1 MTSTIKQ
8 NKNKLLY
15 WKKIILTAESHTG
28 TRIEWMRQ
36 HGIREGSYYYW
47 HKILL
52 NNGMLDDKDTSHL
65 EGIELPPAIAAIGHH
80 ELETQTGFV
89 EYHASGPQICMCL
102 DQQETH
108 RHPAQIMIEKNGYQ
122 VHVAEGFSPVML
134 SQVLEVVAHAE

>member
-1 MTSTIKQ
+1 MTSTKKQ
-8 NKNKLLY
+8 NKNRLLY

-36 HGIREGSYYYW
+36 HGIRESSYYYW

-65 EGIELPPAIAAIGHH
+65 EGIELPPAIGQH
-80 ELETQTGFV
+80 ELEAQTGFV

>member
-1 MTSTIKQ
+1 MTSTKKQ
-8 NKNKLLY
+8 NKNRLLY

-36 HGIREGSYYYW
+36 HGIRESSYYYW

-65 EGIELPPAIAAIGHH
+65 EGIELPPAIGHH

>member
-8 NKNKLLY
+8 NRNRLLY

-36 HGIREGSYYYW
+36 HGIRESSYYYW

-65 EGIELPPAIAAIGHH
+65 EGIELPPAIGHH

>member
-1 MTSTIKQ
+1 MTSTKKQ
-8 NKNKLLY
+8 NRNRLLY

-36 HGIREGSYYYW
+36 HGIRESSYYYW

-65 EGIELPPAIAAIGHH
+65 EGIELPPAIGQH

-89 EYHASGPQICMCL
+89 EYHASGPQICMCANQL
-102 DQQETH
+102 ETH
-108 RHPAQIMIEKNGYQ
+108 RYPAQIMIEKNGYQ
-122 VHVAEGFSPVML
+122 IHVTEGFSPVML

>member
-36 HGIREGSYYYW
+36 HGIRESSYYYW

-65 EGIELPPAIAAIGHH
+65 EGIELPPAIGHH

-89 EYHASGPQICMCL
+89 EYHASGPQICMCA
-102 DQQETH
+102 DQLETH
-108 RHPAQIMIEKNGYQ
+108 RYPAQIMIEKNGYQ

>member
-36 HGIREGSYYYW
+36 HGIRKSSYYYW

-65 EGIELPPAIAAIGHH
+65 EGIELPPAIGHH

>member
-1 MTSTIKQ
+1 MTSTKKQ
-8 NKNKLLY
+8 NRNRLLY

-36 HGIREGSYYYW
+36 HGIRESSYYYW

-65 EGIELPPAIAAIGHH
+65 EGIELPPAIGHH

-89 EYHASGPQICMCL
+89 EYHASGPQICMCA
-102 DQQETH
+102 DQLETH
-108 RHPAQIMIEKNGYQ
+108 RYPAQIMIEKNGYQ
-122 VHVAEGFSPVML
+122 IHVTEGFSPVML

>member
-1 MTSTIKQ
+1 MTSTKKQ
-8 NKNKLLY
+8 NKNRLLY

-36 HGIREGSYYYW
+36 HGIRESSYYYW

-52 NNGMLDDKDTSHL
+52 NNGMLDDKDTRHL
-65 EGIELPPAIAAIGHH
+65 EGIELPPAIGQH
-80 ELETQTGFV
+80 ELEAQTGFV
-89 EYHASGPQICMCL
+89 EYHASGPQICMCANQL
-102 DQQETH
+102 ETH
-108 RHPAQIMIEKNGYQ
+108 RYPAQIMIEKNGYQ

>member
-1 MTSTIKQ
+1 MTSTKKQ
-8 NKNKLLY
+8 NRNRLLY

-36 HGIREGSYYYW
+36 HGIRESSYYYW

-65 EGIELPPAIAAIGHH
+65 EGIELPPAIGQH

-89 EYHASGPQICMCL
+89 EYHASGPQICMCA
-102 DQQETH
+102 DQLETH
-108 RHPAQIMIEKNGYQ
+108 RYPAQIMIEKNGYQ
-122 VHVAEGFSPVML
+122 VHVGEGFSPVML

>member
-1 MTSTIKQ
+1 MTSTKKQ
-8 NKNKLLY
+8 NRNRLLY

-36 HGIREGSYYYW
+36 HGIRESSYYYW

-65 EGIELPPAIAAIGHH
+65 EGIELPPAIGQH
-80 ELETQTGFV
+80 ELEAQTGFV
-89 EYHASGPQICMCL
+89 EYHASGPQICMCA
-102 DQQETH
+102 DQLETH
-108 RHPAQIMIEKNGYQ
+108 RYPAQIMIEKNGYQ

-134 SQVLEVVAHAE
+134 SQVLEEVAHAE

>member
-36 HGIREGSYYYW
+36 HGIRESSYYYW

-65 EGIELPPAIAAIGHH
+65 EGIELPPAIGQH

-89 EYHASGPQICMCL
+89 EYHASGPQICMCANQL
-102 DQQETH
+102 ETH
-108 RHPAQIMIEKNGYQ
+108 RYPAQIMIEKNGYQ

>member
-65 EGIELPPAIAAIGHH
+65 EGIELPPAIGHH

-134 SQVLEVVAHAE
+134 SQVLDVVAHAE

>member
-65 EGIELPPAIAAIGHH
+65 EGIELPPAIGQH

-89 EYHASGPQICMCL
+89 EYHASGPQICMCA
-102 DQQETH
+102 DQLETH
-108 RHPAQIMIEKNGYQ
+108 RYPAQIMIEKNGYQ

>member
-36 HGIREGSYYYW
+36 HGIRESSYYYW

-65 EGIELPPAIAAIGHH
+65 EGIELPPAIGQH

-89 EYHASGPQICMCL
+89 EYHASGPQICMCA
-102 DQQETH
+102 DQLETH
-108 RHPAQIMIEKNGYQ
+108 RYPAQIMIEKNGYQ
-122 VHVAEGFSPVML
+122 IHVAEGFSPVML

>member
-36 HGIREGSYYYW
+36 HGIRESSYYYW

-65 EGIELPPAIAAIGHH
+65 EGIELPPAIGQH
-80 ELETQTGFV
+80 ELEAQTGFV
-89 EYHASGPQICMCL
+89 EYHASGPQICMCA
-102 DQQETH
+102 DQLETH
-108 RHPAQIMIEKNGYQ
+108 RYPAQIMIEKNGYQ

-134 SQVLEVVAHAE
+134 SQVLEVIAHAE

>member
-1 MTSTIKQ
+1 MTSTKKQ
-8 NKNKLLY
+8 NRNRLLY

-36 HGIREGSYYYW
+36 HGIRESSYYYW

-65 EGIELPPAIAAIGHH
+65 EGIELPPAIGQH
-80 ELETQTGFV
+80 ELEAQTGFV
-89 EYHASGPQICMCL
+89 EYHASGPQICMCA
-102 DQQETH
+102 DQLETH
-108 RHPAQIMIEKNGYQ
+108 RYPAQIMIEKNGYQ
-122 VHVAEGFSPVML
+122 VHVTEGFSPVML

>member
-65 EGIELPPAIAAIGHH
+65 EGIELPPAIGQH

-89 EYHASGPQICMCL
+89 EYHASGPQICMCA
-102 DQQETH
+102 DQLETH
-108 RHPAQIMIEKNGYQ
+108 RYPAQIMIEKNGYQ
-122 VHVAEGFSPVML
+122 VHVTEGFSPVML

>member
-1 MTSTIKQ
+1 MTSTKKQ
-8 NKNKLLY
+8 NKNRLLY

-36 HGIREGSYYYW
+36 HGIRESSYYYW

-65 EGIELPPAIAAIGHH
+65 EGIELPPAIGQH

-89 EYHASGPQICMCL
+89 EYHASGPQICMCA
-102 DQQETH
+102 DQLETH
-108 RHPAQIMIEKNGYQ
+108 RYPAQIMIEKNGYQ
-122 VHVAEGFSPVML
+122 VHVTEGFSPVML

>member
-65 EGIELPPAIAAIGHH
+65 EGIELPPAIGQH

>member
-1 MTSTIKQ
+1 MTSTKKQ
-8 NKNKLLY
+8 NKNRLLY
-15 WKKIILTAESHTG
+15 WKKIIHTAESHTG

-36 HGIREGSYYYW
+36 HGIRESSYYYW

-65 EGIELPPAIAAIGHH
+65 EGIELPPAIGHH

-89 EYHASGPQICMCL
+89 EYHASGPQICMCA
-102 DQQETH
+102 DQLETH
-108 RHPAQIMIEKNGYQ
+108 RYPAQIMIEKNGYQ
-122 VHVAEGFSPVML
+122 VHVTEGFSPVML

>member
-65 EGIELPPAIAAIGHH
+65 EGIELPPAIGQH

-89 EYHASGPQICMCL
+89 EYHASGPQICMCANQL
-102 DQQETH
+102 ETH
-108 RHPAQIMIEKNGYQ
+108 RYPAQIMIEKNGYQ

>member
-36 HGIREGSYYYW
+36 HGIRESSYYYW

-65 EGIELPPAIAAIGHH
+65 EGIELPPAIGHH

-122 VHVAEGFSPVML
+122 VHVGEGFSPVML

>member
-1 MTSTIKQ
+1 MTSTKKQ
-8 NKNKLLY
+8 NRNRLLY

-36 HGIREGSYYYW
+36 HGIRESSYYYW

-65 EGIELPPAIAAIGHH
+65 EGIELPPAIGQH
-80 ELETQTGFV
+80 ELEAQTGFV
-89 EYHASGPQICMCL
+89 EYHASGPQICMCA
-102 DQQETH
+102 DQLETH
-108 RHPAQIMIEKNGYQ
+108 RYPAQIMIEKNGYQ

-134 SQVLEVVAHAE
+134 SQVLEVVDHAE

>member
-1 MTSTIKQ
+1 MTSTKKQ
-8 NKNKLLY
+8 NKNRLLY
-15 WKKIILTAESHTG
+15 WKKIIHTAESHTG

-36 HGIREGSYYYW
+36 HGIRESSYYYW

-65 EGIELPPAIAAIGHH
+65 EGIELPPAIGQH

-89 EYHASGPQICMCL
+89 EYHASGPQICMCANQL
-102 DQQETH
+102 ETH
-108 RHPAQIMIEKNGYQ
+108 RYPAQIMIEKNGYQ
-122 VHVAEGFSPVML
+122 VHVTEGFSPVML

>member
-36 HGIREGSYYYW
+36 HGIRESSYYYW

-65 EGIELPPAIAAIGHH
+65 EGIELPPAIGQH

-89 EYHASGPQICMCL
+89 EYHASGPQICMCA
-102 DQQETH
+102 DQLETH
-108 RHPAQIMIEKNGYQ
+108 RYPAQIMIEKNGYQ
-122 VHVAEGFSPVML
+122 VHVTEGFSPVML

>member
-1 MTSTIKQ
+1 MTSTKKQ
-8 NKNKLLY
+8 NRNRLLY

-36 HGIREGSYYYW
+36 HGIRESSYYYW

-65 EGIELPPAIAAIGHH
+65 EGIELPPAIGQH

-89 EYHASGPQICMCL
+89 EYHASGPQICMCA
-102 DQQETH
+102 DQLETH
-108 RHPAQIMIEKNGYQ
+108 RYPAQIMIEKNGYQ
-122 VHVAEGFSPVML
+122 VHVTEGFSPVML

>member
-15 WKKIILTAESHTG
+15 WKKIILKAEKQAGTG
-28 TRIEWMRQ
+28 IEWMRQ

-65 EGIELPPAIAAIGHH
+65 EGIELPPAIGHH

>member
-28 TRIEWMRQ
+28 TRIEWMRL

-65 EGIELPPAIAAIGHH
+65 EGIELPPAIGHH

>member
-1 MTSTIKQ
+1 MTSTKKQ
-8 NKNKLLY
+8 NRNRLLY

-36 HGIREGSYYYW
+36 HGIRESSYYYW

-65 EGIELPPAIAAIGHH
+65 EGIELPPAIGQH

-89 EYHASGPQICMCL
+89 EYHASGPQICMCANQL
-102 DQQETH
+102 ETH
-108 RHPAQIMIEKNGYQ
+108 RYPAQIMIEKNGYQ
-122 VHVAEGFSPVML
+122 VHVGEGFSPVML

>member
-1 MTSTIKQ
+1 MTSTKKQ
-8 NKNKLLY
+8 NRNRLLY

-28 TRIEWMRQ
+28 TRIEW
-36 HGIREGSYYYW
+36 IRESSYYYW

-65 EGIELPPAIAAIGHH
+65 EGIELPPAIGQH

-89 EYHASGPQICMCL
+89 EYHASGPQICMCA
-102 DQQETH
+102 DQLETH
-108 RHPAQIMIEKNGYQ
+108 RYPAQIMIEKNGYQ

>member
-36 HGIREGSYYYW
+36 HGIRESSYYYW

-65 EGIELPPAIAAIGHH
+65 EGIELPPAIGQH

-89 EYHASGPQICMCL
+89 EYHASGPQICMCANQL
-102 DQQETH
+102 ETH
-108 RHPAQIMIEKNGYQ
+108 RYPAQIMIEKNGYQ
-122 VHVAEGFSPVML
+122 VHVAEEFSPVML

>member
-1 MTSTIKQ
+1 MTSTKKQ
-8 NKNKLLY
+8 NRNRLLY
-15 WKKIILTAESHTG
+15 TAESHTG

-36 HGIREGSYYYW
+36 HGIRESSYYYW

-65 EGIELPPAIAAIGHH
+65 EGIELPPAIGQH

-89 EYHASGPQICMCL
+89 EYHASGPQICMCA
-102 DQQETH
+102 DQLETH
-108 RHPAQIMIEKNGYQ
+108 RYPAQIMIEKNGYQ

>member
-65 EGIELPPAIAAIGHH
+65 EGIELPPAIGHH

-134 SQVLEVVAHAE
+134 SQVLEMVAHAE

>member
-1 MTSTIKQ
+1 MTSTKKQ
-8 NKNKLLY
+8 NRNRLLY

-36 HGIREGSYYYW
+36 HGIRESSYYYW

-65 EGIELPPAIAAIGHH
+65 EGIELPPAIGQH

-89 EYHASGPQICMCL
+89 EYHASGPQICMCANQL
-102 DQQETH
+102 ETH
-108 RHPAQIMIEKNGYQ
+108 RYPAQIMIEKNGYQ

>member
-1 MTSTIKQ
+1 MTSTKKQ
-8 NKNKLLY
+8 NKNRLLY

-36 HGIREGSYYYW
+36 HGIRESSYYYW

-65 EGIELPPAIAAIGHH
+65 EGIELPPAIGQH

-89 EYHASGPQICMCL
+89 EYHASGPQICMCANQL
-102 DQQETH
+102 ETH